1 MTARLMNPVPLRRLR
16 ALPFAALLT
25 LAACATTP
33 SATTAGGA
41 FTAGEQATVSGS
53 IVSVDTTPWTYDGSA
68 VVKIASA
75 NGQVDVHLPAR
86 WNLCKAPPPDDVQS
100 LKAGDRVQATGTV
113 TEDGALVVCESADH
127 VLRKLP

>member
-1 MTARLMNPVPLRRLR
+1 MILRHRTFLLAGLATASMT
-16 ALPFAALLT
+16 LLG
-25 LAACATTP
+25 ACATTP
-33 SATTAGGA
+33 AAPASATLAAGQ
-41 FTAGEQATVSGS
+41 QATVDGT

-68 VVKIASA
+68 IIRIAAA

-113 TEDGALVVCESADH
+113 TDDGALVVCEGAQH
-127 VLRKLP
+127 GLRRTP

>member
-1 MTARLMNPVPLRRLR
+1 MKPHRTASTVRPT
-16 ALPFAALLT
+16 AT
-25 LAACATTP
+25 LAACLALAACTTMPAAPAWVPGQQVTVEGQVAT
-33 SATTAGGA
+33 
-41 FTAGEQATVSGS
+41 
-53 IVSVDTTPWTYDGSA
+53 IDTTPWTYDGSA
-68 VVKIASA
+68 VVTLATPTGS
-75 NGQVDVHLPAR
+75 VDVHLPAR

>member
-1 MTARLMNPVPLRRLR
+1 MTLPRLGLLS
-16 ALPFAALLT
+16 AALL
-25 LAACATTP
+25 LGACTTTAPTATP
-33 SATTAGGA
+33 SATLAAGQ
-41 FTAGEQATVSGS
+41 QATVDGT

-68 VVKIASA
+68 VVKIAST

-113 TEDGALVVCESADH
+113 TDDGALVVCEHAEH
-127 VLRKLP
+127 GLRKTP

>member
-1 MTARLMNPVPLRRLR
+1 MTLPRLGLLS
-16 ALPFAALLT
+16 AALL
-25 LAACATTP
+25 LGACTTTAPSATP
-33 SATTAGGA
+33 SATLAAGQ
-41 FTAGEQATVSGS
+41 QATVDGT

-68 VVKIASA
+68 VVKIAST

-113 TEDGALVVCESADH
+113 TDDGALVVCEHADH
-127 VLRKLP
+127 GLRKTP

>member
-1 MTARLMNPVPLRRLR
+1 MTARPMPPTPLRCVR
-16 ALPFAALLT
+16 ALPFAALLA

-33 SATTAGGA
+33 ASTPTGGA
-41 FTAGEQATVSGS
+41 FTAGEQATVTGR
-53 IVSVDTTPWTYDGSA
+53 IVSVNTTPWTYDGSA

-86 WNLCKAPPPDDVQS
+86 WNLCKAPPPEDVQS

-113 TEDGALVVCESADH
+113 TEEGALVVCEQADH
-127 VLRKLP
+127 ALRRLP